1 MGDLQLS
8 ARVSPD
14 AVDIALAGALTAGTA
29 PQVRT
34 ALTPHCSAVC
44 RLRLSD
50 CTDIDLD
57 GLFALLAA
65 DIEAGEA
72 GGQIRLIDVP
82 PRLQRYLHQHHASHL
97 LDQPE
102 PPNRGRFFDSPS
114 GSPRLDG

>member
-29 PQVRT
+29 HQVRA
-34 ALTPHCSAVC
+34 ALSPHRSGLC

-65 DIEAGEA
+65 DIEAGGA

-82 PRLQRYLHQHHASHL
+82 PLIQRYLDQHDASHL
-97 LDQPE
+97 LDRPD
-102 PPNRGRFFDSPS
+102 PPNRGRAFDLPS
-114 GSPRLDG
+114 GLPRLDR